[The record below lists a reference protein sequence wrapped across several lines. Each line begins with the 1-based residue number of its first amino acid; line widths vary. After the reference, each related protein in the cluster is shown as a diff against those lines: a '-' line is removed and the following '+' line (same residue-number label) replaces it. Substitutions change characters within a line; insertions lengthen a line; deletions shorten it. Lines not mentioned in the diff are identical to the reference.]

1 MDAPEDPP
9 GHTATS
15 QNGDAETTDN
25 PSEHPAPAAPTDDAD
40 KTSRQSTPLS
50 ELSSPPETAPDDEAT
65 HTKEGSDGGASV
77 ADGKNGAD
85 ASSSGGASQKGSS
98 DPVAAA
104 STNDGGGPSPLRQ
117 NPPSAQTLSADAAAA
132 ASIRANA
139 NTNAAPSG
147 LIVPKTEPS
156 PGPAGK
162 TPTLD
167 PKVVAV
173 LELNALLLR

>member
-1 MDAPEDPP
+1 MSALGTCLTTLTMKRTRRRLESEEPP
-9 GHTATS
+9 RR
-15 QNGDAETTDN
+15 TTRRVR
-25 PSEHPAPAAPTDDAD
+25 ARKDD
-40 KTSRQSTPLS
+40 T
-50 ELSSPPETAPDDEAT
+50 
-65 HTKEGSDGGASV
+65 
-77 ADGKNGAD
+77 
-85 ASSSGGASQKGSS
+85 
-98 DPVAAA
+98 
-104 STNDGGGPSPLRQ
+104 
-117 NPPSAQTLSADAAAA
+117 
-132 ASIRANA
+132 NA